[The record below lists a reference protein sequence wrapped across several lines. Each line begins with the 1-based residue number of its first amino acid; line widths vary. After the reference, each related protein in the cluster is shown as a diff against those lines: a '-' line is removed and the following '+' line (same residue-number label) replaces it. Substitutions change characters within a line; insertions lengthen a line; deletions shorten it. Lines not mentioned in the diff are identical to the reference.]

1 MRSDSERDIKKNEK
15 RRDLPRRARAEGE
28 ALPRRG
34 EDGARRC
41 RNGGGG
47 VMGVFEEGDSPLV
60 VF

>member
-1 MRSDSERDIKKNEK
+1 MRSDSERDIKKSEK
-15 RRDLPRRARAEGE
+15 RMDLPRGAQAEGE

-41 RNGGGG
+41 KNGGGW
-47 VMGVFEEGDSPLV
+47 VMGVFGEGDSPLV